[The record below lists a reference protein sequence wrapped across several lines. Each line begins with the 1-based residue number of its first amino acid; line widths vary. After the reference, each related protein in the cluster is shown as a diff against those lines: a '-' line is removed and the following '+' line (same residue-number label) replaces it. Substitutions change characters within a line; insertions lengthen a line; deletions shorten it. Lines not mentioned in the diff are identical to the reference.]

1 MSTRETF
8 NQTIRY
14 STVAL
19 CILGVLLSLAW
30 MAIFGRGWVATALFL
45 LFTGLVLVG
54 AYDMNQTRH
63 AVLRN
68 YPILGHMRYMLE
80 FIRPEI
86 RQYFIEGDI
95 DPGEPFT
102 RAQRSVVYQRS
113 KGVPDVRPFG
123 TKLDVGAGGYE
134 WINHSLQTT
143 HIESHDFRIWIG
155 GEPGVAREGVSPCT
169 QPYNASV
176 FNISAMS
183 FGALSANAVMALNLG
198 AKMDGFAHD
207 TGEGG
212 ISRYHRKHGGDLI
225 WEIGSGY
232 FGCRNDDGSFS
243 PELFAKQAVDPQV
256 KMIEIK
262 ISQGAKPGHGGMLP
276 GAKVTE
282 EIAEARGIPVG
293 QDCVSP
299 SAHSAFSTPIELM
312 HFIVRL
318 RELSGGK
325 PVGFKLCIGHIWE
338 WFGIVKA
345 MLETDITPDYIVVD
359 GAEGGTG
366 AAPIEFADHMGAP
379 VQEGLNL
386 VNNTLIGVNLRH
398 RIKIGAAGKVINSFD
413 LARMFAL
420 GADWCNSGRGFMMAL
435 GCIQAQVCHTGYCPT
450 GITTQDPVRQ
460 RALVVSDKAPRVAQ
474 YHANTLHAL
483 KELLQAAGLMHPDQL
498 YTHHIVRRIDATRV
512 RLLSAMMPMMRF
524 GAILDDL
531 EHQHNVYRLYWPLAD
546 AHSFAPRP
554 PTAEELAASPGIRPT
569 IAGRPASAV
578 QIAEELSRRRPP
590 VPESVSRLVPEQAK
604 AYPDAG
610 DKPWQVPS
618 DWTGSGSDL
627 LAAARR
633 LQEEDEEAVD
643 VEARERGPHE

>member
-1 MSTRETF
+1 MPVRAFLTDS
-8 NQTIRY
+8 IRY
-14 STVAL
+14 STLLLCAL
-19 CILGVLLSLAW
+19 GALLSLLW
-30 MAIFGRGWVATALFL
+30 MALVGPGLGVTALFL
-45 LFTGLVLVG
+45 LLAGLAGVG
-54 AYDMNQTRH
+54 VYDLRQSRH
-63 AVLRN
+63 AILRN
-68 YPILGHMRYMLE
+68 YPILGHMRFALE

-86 RQYFIEGDI
+86 RQYFIEGDVEA
-95 DPGEPFT
+95 GEPFT
-102 RAQRSVVYQRS
+102 RAQRSVVYQRA
-113 KGVPDVRPFG
+113 KGMPDVRPFG
-123 TKLDVGAGGYE
+123 TKLDVGANGYE
-134 WINHSLQTT
+134 WINHSMQTT

-155 GEPGVAREGVSPCT
+155 GQPGVPREGVSPCT

-183 FGALSANAVMALNLG
+183 FGALSANAILALNLG
-198 AKMDGFAHD
+198 ARMDGFAHD

-212 ISRYHRKHGGDLI
+212 ISRYHREHGGDLI

-232 FGCRNDDGSFS
+232 FGCRNEDGTFS
-243 PELFAKQAVDPQV
+243 PERFAQQAVDPQV

-276 GAKVTE
+276 GAKVTR
-282 EIAEARGIPVG
+282 EIAAARGIPVG

-312 HFIVRL
+312 HFIARL

-338 WFGIVKA
+338 WFAIVKA

-386 VNNTLIGVNLRH
+386 VSNTLIGVNLRH

-435 GCIQAQVCHTGYCPT
+435 GCIQAQVCHTGFCPT
-450 GITTQDPVRQ
+450 GITTQDPLRE
-460 RALVVSDKAPRVAQ
+460 RALVVADKAPRVAQ

-498 YTHHIVRRIDATRV
+498 YTHHIVRRVDATHV
-512 RLLSAMMPMMRF
+512 RLLSAMMPTMRF

-546 AHSFAPRP
+546 ARSFALHP
-554 PTAEELAASPGIRPT
+554 PTAEDLAASPGIRPT

-578 QIAEELSRRRPP
+578 QIAEELTRKRPP
-590 VPESVSRLVPEQAK
+590 TPAPVSHLVPEQAK
-604 AYPDAG
+604 TFRTTTLSPS
-610 DKPWQVPS
+610 QVPPE
-618 DWTGSGSDL
+618 WTGSGSDL
-627 LAAARR
+627 LAAAMQ
-633 LQEEDEEAVD
+633 LQGEHEHD
-643 VEARERGPHE
+643 VHGAAGDRHQ

>member
-1 MSTRETF
+1 MPVRAFLTDS
-8 NQTIRY
+8 IRY
-14 STVAL
+14 STLLLCAL
-19 CILGVLLSLAW
+19 GALLSLLW
-30 MAIFGRGWVATALFL
+30 MALVGPGLGVTALFL
-45 LFTGLVLVG
+45 LLAGLAGVG
-54 AYDMNQTRH
+54 VYDLRQTRH
-63 AVLRN
+63 AILRN
-68 YPILGHMRYMLE
+68 YPILGHMRFALE

-86 RQYFIEGDI
+86 RQYFIEGDVEA
-95 DPGEPFT
+95 GEPFT
-102 RAQRSVVYQRS
+102 RAQRSVVYQRA
-113 KGVPDVRPFG
+113 KGMPDVRPFG
-123 TKLDVGAGGYE
+123 TKLDVGANGYE
-134 WINHSLQTT
+134 WINHSMQTT

-155 GEPGVAREGVSPCT
+155 GQPGVPREGVSPCT

-183 FGALSANAVMALNLG
+183 FGALSANAILALNLG
-198 AKMDGFAHD
+198 ARMDGFAHD

-212 ISRYHRKHGGDLI
+212 ISRYHREHGGDLI

-232 FGCRNDDGSFS
+232 FGCHNEDGTFS
-243 PELFAKQAVDPQV
+243 PERFAQQAVDPQV

-276 GAKVTE
+276 GAKVTR
-282 EIAEARGIPVG
+282 EIAAARGIPVG

-312 HFIVRL
+312 HFIARL

-338 WFGIVKA
+338 WFAIVKA

-386 VNNTLIGVNLRH
+386 VSNTLIGVNLRH

-435 GCIQAQVCHTGYCPT
+435 GCIQAQVCHTGFCPT
-450 GITTQDPVRQ
+450 GITTQDPLRE
-460 RALVVSDKAPRVAQ
+460 RALVVADKATRVAQ

-498 YTHHIVRRIDATRV
+498 YTHHIVRRVDATHV
-512 RLLSAMMPMMRF
+512 RLLSAMMPTMRF

-546 AHSFAPRP
+546 ARSFALHP
-554 PTAEELAASPGIRPT
+554 PTAEDLAASPGIRPT

-578 QIAEELSRRRPP
+578 QIAEELTRKRPP
-590 VPESVSRLVPEQAK
+590 TPAPVSHLVPEQAK
-604 AYPDAG
+604 TFRTTTLSPS
-610 DKPWQVPS
+610 QVPPE
-618 DWTGSGSDL
+618 WTGSGSDL
-627 LAAARR
+627 LAAAMQ
-633 LQEEDEEAVD
+633 LQGEHEHD
-643 VEARERGPHE
+643 VHGAAGDRHQ

>member
-1 MSTRETF
+1 MPVRAFLTDS
-8 NQTIRY
+8 IRY
-14 STVAL
+14 STLLLCAL
-19 CILGVLLSLAW
+19 GALLSLLW
-30 MAIFGRGWVATALFL
+30 MALVGPGLVVTALFL
-45 LFTGLVLVG
+45 LLAGLVGVG
-54 AYDMNQTRH
+54 VYDLRQSRH
-63 AVLRN
+63 AILRN
-68 YPILGHMRYMLE
+68 YPILGHMRFALE

-86 RQYFIEGDI
+86 RQYFIEGDVEA
-95 DPGEPFT
+95 GEPFT
-102 RAQRSVVYQRS
+102 RAQRSVVYQRA
-113 KGVPDVRPFG
+113 KGMPDVRPFG
-123 TKLDVGAGGYE
+123 TKLDVGANGYE
-134 WINHSLQTT
+134 WINHSMQTT

-155 GEPGVAREGVSPCT
+155 GQPGVPREGVSPCT

-183 FGALSANAVMALNLG
+183 FGALSANAILALNLG
-198 AKMDGFAHD
+198 ARMDGFAHD

-212 ISRYHRKHGGDLI
+212 ISRYHREHGGDLI

-232 FGCRNDDGSFS
+232 FGCRNDDGSYS
-243 PELFAKQAVDPQV
+243 PERFAQQAVDPQV

-276 GAKVTE
+276 GAKVTR
-282 EIAEARGIPVG
+282 EIAAARGIPVG

-312 HFIVRL
+312 HFIARL

-338 WFGIVKA
+338 WFAIVKA

-386 VNNTLIGVNLRH
+386 VSNTLIGVNLRH

-435 GCIQAQVCHTGYCPT
+435 GCIQAQVCHTGFCPT
-450 GITTQDPVRQ
+450 GITTQDPLRE
-460 RALVVSDKAPRVAQ
+460 RALVVADKAPRVAQ

-498 YTHHIVRRIDATRV
+498 YTHHIVRRVDATHV
-512 RLLSAMMPMMRF
+512 RLLSAMMPTMRF

-546 AHSFAPRP
+546 ARSFALHP
-554 PTAEELAASPGIRPT
+554 PTAEDLAASPGIRPT

-578 QIAEELSRRRPP
+578 QIAEELTRKRPP
-590 VPESVSRLVPEQAK
+590 TPAPVSHLVPEQAK
-604 AYPDAG
+604 TFRTTTLSPS
-610 DKPWQVPS
+610 QVPPE
-618 DWTGSGSDL
+618 WTGSGSDL
-627 LAAARR
+627 LAAAMQ
-633 LQEEDEEAVD
+633 LQGEHEHD
-643 VEARERGPHE
+643 VHGAAGDRHQ

>member
-1 MSTRETF
+1 MPVRAFLTDS
-8 NQTIRY
+8 IRY
-14 STVAL
+14 STLLLCAL
-19 CILGVLLSLAW
+19 GALLSLLW
-30 MAIFGRGWVATALFL
+30 MALVGPGLGVTALL
-45 LFTGLVLVG
+45 LLLAGLVGVG
-54 AYDMNQTRH
+54 VYDLRQSRH
-63 AVLRN
+63 AILRN
-68 YPILGHMRYMLE
+68 YPILGHMRFALE

-86 RQYFIEGDI
+86 RQYFIEGDVEA
-95 DPGEPFT
+95 GEPFT
-102 RAQRSVVYQRS
+102 RAQRSVVYQRA
-113 KGVPDVRPFG
+113 KGMPDVRPFG
-123 TKLDVGAGGYE
+123 TKLDVGANGYE
-134 WINHSLQTT
+134 WINHSMQTT

-155 GEPGVAREGVSPCT
+155 GQPGVPREGVSPCT

-183 FGALSANAVMALNLG
+183 FGALSANAILALNLG
-198 AKMDGFAHD
+198 ARMDGFAHD

-212 ISRYHRKHGGDLI
+212 ISRYHREHGGDLI

-232 FGCRNDDGSFS
+232 FGCRNEDGTFS
-243 PELFAKQAVDPQV
+243 PERFAQQAVDPQV

-276 GAKVTE
+276 GAKVTR
-282 EIAEARGIPVG
+282 EIAAARGIPVG

-312 HFIVRL
+312 HFIARL

-338 WFGIVKA
+338 WFAIVKA

-386 VNNTLIGVNLRH
+386 VSNTLIGVNLRH

-435 GCIQAQVCHTGYCPT
+435 GCIQAQVCHTGFCPT
-450 GITTQDPVRQ
+450 GITTQDPLRE
-460 RALVVSDKAPRVAQ
+460 RALVVADKAPRVAQ

-498 YTHHIVRRIDATRV
+498 YTHHIVRRVDATHV
-512 RLLSAMMPMMRF
+512 RLLSAMMPTMRF

-546 AHSFAPRP
+546 ARSFALHP
-554 PTAEELAASPGIRPT
+554 PTAEDLAASPGIRPT

-578 QIAEELSRRRPP
+578 QIAEELTRKRPP
-590 VPESVSRLVPEQAK
+590 TPAPVSHLVPEQAK
-604 AYPDAG
+604 TFRTTTLSPS
-610 DKPWQVPS
+610 QVPPE
-618 DWTGSGSDL
+618 WTGSGSDL
-627 LAAARR
+627 LAAAMQ
-633 LQEEDEEAVD
+633 LQGEHEHD
-643 VEARERGPHE
+643 VHGAAGDRHQ